1 MKIGTASLLVTP
13 LSVQVRFPDTPEVA
27 RKHLALFVLELNQ
40 IPVAGITML
49 STVIKD
55 QPIRHHNIYES
66 ETV

>member
-13 LSVQVRFPDTPEVA
+13 LSVQVRFPDTPAVA
-27 RKHLALFVLELNQ
+27 RKHLALSVLELNQ
-40 IPVAGITML
+40 IPVAGRMML
-49 STVIKD
+49 STVIKA

>member
-13 LSVQVRFPDTPEVA
+13 LSVQVRFPGTPAAV
-27 RKHLALFVLELNQ
+27 RKHLALSVLELNQ

-49 STVIKD
+49 STVIKA
-55 QPIRHHNIYES
+55 QPIRHHNIYGS